1 MLRTSVGLALSLGL
15 LAAPALAEVHYVLLM
30 GDGYFP
36 EYVYPAIGDQV
47 KFVNESDVAMAATA
61 TDGSWTPGAMAP
73 GTAVLVSVTDGMTQT
88 FVDSENTAG
97 LAAGTIDY
105 QNPPPLDLEN
115 NASSN

>member
-1 MLRTSVGLALSLGL
+1 MLRKTGILALSLGL
-15 LAAPALAEVHYVLLM
+15 LAAPAMAEVHYVLLM

-36 EYVYPAIGDQV
+36 DYVYPAVGDQV
-47 KFVNESDVAMAATA
+47 KFVNESDITMAATA
-61 TDGSWTPGAMAP
+61 TDGSWTTGVMLPGAVVM
-73 GTAVLVSVTDGMTQT
+73 LDVTDGMTQT

-105 QNPPPLDLEN
+105 FNPAPLDLEN